1 MTLASQQYANL
12 VEHSYDRDGQMRDLV
27 NKEIELEGVRYKILH
42 FVDNT
47 RTGYQGTVYQHLGSG
62 DIVVAHRGTEFERQR
77 WDDLIK
83 TDGTMVLT
91 RANLQADDAVALTR
105 WARDYAE
112 KQGQL
117 PGKRAPEVTVTGHSL
132 GGTLAQVSAHYYD
145 LRGET
150 FNAYGAVSLDR
161 RIPEGGDR
169 VVNHVMAADTVSS
182 ASLHYGKVRIYAQ
195 PDEIGM
201 LAGAGYANNGA
212 RLLDPRASLVAGI
225 RGFGSHD
232 MHRFLNVD
240 GEQRPD
246 RSVLGDLRTRA
257 LAREYAP
264 MIGKYRD
271 DVEGM
276 RGAITITA
284 RGPHGAMR
292 DGFDALRGAV
302 PAGEPDARDER
313 VRMASLLPAWGTF
326 AATARARWQQREEGG
341 RHGARRTVPP
351 ATQVR
356 DALSRRRG
364 GSPALQREGQRPGWS
379 AHRPAGPAGLAVRTG
394 VAEPTREPSTATCR
408 TSATYGVAS
417 KGADGTGACIPHAE
431 RRTQA
436 RADGHRTLIAER
448 FGKS

>member
-47 RTGYQGTVYQHLGSG
+47 RTGYQGTVYRHLASG

-83 TDGTMVLT
+83 TDGAMVLT
-91 RANLQADDAVALTR
+91 RANLQADEAIALT
-105 WARDYAE
+105 ARARELSRDIE
-112 KQGQL
+112 RRTGH
-117 PGKRAPEVTVTGHSL
+117 APEVTVTGHSL

-182 ASLHYGKVRIYAQ
+182 ASPHYGKVRIYAQ

-201 LAGAGYANNGA
+201 LVGAGYANNGA

-246 RSVLGDLRTRA
+246 RSVLEDVRTQA
-257 LAREYAP
+257 LASEYAP

-276 RGAITITA
+276 RGAITIAA
-284 RGPHGAMR
+284 RGPHGALH
-292 DGFDALRGAV
+292 DGFDALRGTV
-302 PAGEPDARDER
+302 QAGEPGARDER
-313 VRMASLLPAWGTF
+313 TRTASLLPAWGTF
-326 AATARARWQQREEGG
+326 AATARAR
-341 RHGARRTVPP
+341 
-351 ATQVR
+351 
-356 DALSRRRG
+356 D
-364 GSPALQREGQRPGWS
+364 GSNAKRVDGME
-379 AHRPAGPAGLAVRTG
+379 PAGLFHPPLKSEVRCPADEVDHLLSSVRANDPDG
-394 VAEPTREPSTATCR
+394 LRIALQDLRASPYGQAWQSQLEIHRQRLAEPAPRMESHQAGLTEQ
-408 TSATYGVAS
+408 
-417 KGADGTGACIPHAE
+417 E
-431 RRTQA
+431 RVSPTPNVEHKSVQMDIA
-436 RADGHRTLIAER
+436 R
-448 FGKS
+448 

>member
-12 VEHSYDRDGQMRDLV
+12 VEHSYDRDGQMRNLV
-27 NKEIELEGVRYKILH
+27 NKEIVLEGVRYKILH
-42 FVDNT
+42 FVDNA
-47 RTGYQGTVYQHLGSG
+47 RTGYQGTVYQQLGSG

-83 TDGTMVLT
+83 TDGAMVLART
-91 RANLQADDAVALTR
+91 NLQADDAVALTR

-112 KQGQL
+112 KQGQS
-117 PGKRAPEVTVTGHSL
+117 PGKRTPEVTVTGHSL
-132 GGTLAQVSAHYYD
+132 GGTLAQVSAHHYD

-161 RIPEGGDR
+161 RIPEGGAR

-182 ASLHYGKVRIYAQ
+182 SSPHYGEVRIYAQ
-195 PDEIGM
+195 SDEIGM
-201 LAGAGYANNGA
+201 LAGTGYANNGA

-246 RSVLGDLRTRA
+246 RSVLGDVQTQA

-276 RGAITITA
+276 RSAITIAA
-284 RGPHGAMR
+284 RGPYGAMR
-292 DGFDALRGAV
+292 DGFEALRDAV
-302 PAGEPDARDER
+302 PAGEPGSRDER
-313 VRMASLLPAWGTF
+313 ARMASLLPAWGTF
-326 AATARARWQQREEGG
+326 AATARPRDGSNRK
-341 RHGARRTVPP
+341 TV
-351 ATQVR
+351 A
-356 DALSRRRG
+356 G
-364 GSPALQREGQRPGWS
+364 ME
-379 AHRPAGPAGLAVRTG
+379 PAGPCRPPLKFEARSPADEVDRLLSSARADDPDGLRIALQDLRASPYG
-394 VAEPTREPSTATCR
+394 QSWQSQLESHRQRLAEPTPRMESHQRELTTQER
-408 TSATYGVAS
+408 AS
-417 KGADGTGACIPHAE
+417 PMPNVEHKPVQMDI
-431 RRTQA
+431 A
-436 RADGHRTLIAER
+436 R
-448 FGKS
+448 

>member
-27 NKEIELEGVRYKILH
+27 NKEIVLEGVRYKVLH

-47 RTGYQGTVYQHLGSG
+47 KTGYQGTVYQHLGSG

-83 TDGTMVLT
+83 TDGAMVLT
-91 RANLQADDAVALTR
+91 RANLQANDAVALTR

-117 PGKRAPEVTVTGHSL
+117 PGKDTPEVTVTGHSL

-182 ASLHYGKVRIYAQ
+182 ASPHYGTVRVYAQ

-201 LAGAGYANNGA
+201 LTSAGYANNGA

-246 RSVLGDLRTRA
+246 RSVLADLQTQV

-264 MIGKYRD
+264 MIDKYRD

-276 RGAITITA
+276 RSAITIAA

-292 DGFDALRGAV
+292 DGFDGLRGAV
-302 PAGEPDARDER
+302 AAGEPGARDER
-313 VRMASLLPAWGTF
+313 VRTASLLPSWGTF
-326 AATARARWQQREEGG
+326 AATASARDVSNEKGVDGME
-341 RHGARRTVPP
+341 
-351 ATQVR
+351 
-356 DALSRRRG
+356 
-364 GSPALQREGQRPGWS
+364 
-379 AHRPAGPAGLAVRTG
+379 PAGPFRPPLKSEVRAPADEVDRLLSSARANDPDGLRIALQDLRASPYGQAWQGQLETHRQRL
-394 VAEPTREPSTATCR
+394 AEPAPRIESQV
-408 TSATYGVAS
+408 SMDVA
-417 KGADGTGACIPHAE
+417 
-431 RRTQA
+431 R
-436 RADGHRTLIAER
+436 
-448 FGKS
+448 

>member
-1 MTLASQQYANL
+1 MRLESQQYANL
-12 VEHSYDRDGQMRDLV
+12 TEHSYDRAGDMRALV
-27 NKEIELEGVRYKILH
+27 NKVVELEGEKYKVIH
-42 FVDNT
+42 FVDSP
-47 RTGYQGTVYQHLGSG
+47 RSGYQGTIYQHVGSG
-62 DIVVAHRGTEFERQR
+62 DIVVAHRGTEFERER
-77 WDDLIK
+77 WHDLIK
-83 TDGTMVLT
+83 TDGAMVLT
-91 RANLQADDAVALTR
+91 RANLQADEAIALT
-105 WARDYAE
+105 ARARELSRDIE
-112 KQGQL
+112 RRTGH
-117 PGKRAPEVTVTGHSL
+117 APEVTVTGHSL

-182 ASLHYGKVRIYAQ
+182 ASPHYGKVRIYAQ

-201 LAGAGYANNGA
+201 LVGAGYANNGA

-246 RSVLGDLRTRA
+246 RSVLGDVRTQA

-284 RGPHGAMR
+284 RGPHGALR
-292 DGFDALRGAV
+292 DGFDALRGTV
-302 PAGEPDARDER
+302 PAGEPGARDER
-313 VRMASLLPAWGTF
+313 ARTASLLPAWGTF
-326 AATARARWQQREEGG
+326 AATARAR
-341 RHGARRTVPP
+341 
-351 ATQVR
+351 
-356 DALSRRRG
+356 D
-364 GSPALQREGQRPGWS
+364 GSNGKRVDGME
-379 AHRPAGPAGLAVRTG
+379 PAGPFHPLLKSEVRSPAHEVDRLLSSARANDPDGLRIALQDLRASPYG
-394 VAEPTREPSTATCR
+394 QAWQSQLEIHRQRLAEPAPRMESHQGLLTEQ
-408 TSATYGVAS
+408 
-417 KGADGTGACIPHAE
+417 E
-431 RRTQA
+431 RVSPMPNVEHKPVQMDIA
-436 RADGHRTLIAER
+436 R
-448 FGKS
+448 

>member
-117 PGKRAPEVTVTGHSL
+117 PGKRTPEVTVTGHSL

-182 ASLHYGKVRIYAQ
+182 ASPHYGKVRIYAQ

-201 LAGAGYANNGA
+201 LVGAGYANNVA

-246 RSVLGDLRTRA
+246 RSVLGDVRTQA

-284 RGPHGAMR
+284 RGPHGALR
-292 DGFDALRGAV
+292 DGFDALRGTV
-302 PAGEPDARDER
+302 PAGEPGARDER
-313 VRMASLLPAWGTF
+313 ARTASLLPAWGTF
-326 AATARARWQQREEGG
+326 AATARAR
-341 RHGARRTVPP
+341 
-351 ATQVR
+351 
-356 DALSRRRG
+356 D
-364 GSPALQREGQRPGWS
+364 GSNEKSVDGME
-379 AHRPAGPAGLAVRTG
+379 PAGPFHPPLKSEVRSPADEVDRLLSSARANDPDG
-394 VAEPTREPSTATCR
+394 FRIALQDLRALPYGQAWQSQLEIHRQRLAEPAPRMESHRGLLTEQERVSPSPMPNVEHK
-408 TSATYGVAS
+408 SVQM
-417 KGADGTGACIPHAE
+417 DI
-431 RRTQA
+431 A
-436 RADGHRTLIAER
+436 R
-448 FGKS
+448 